1 MRLSRI
7 EECSGEDSAERSLLT
22 MIKNLPKISPRAEKR
37 PSKQKFKKSSRTQRR
52 RRMAS
57 NEETEQQQSSVA
69 VVASKKR
76 LSRPSKPSNEEI
88 EHQQSSVAVV
98 ATGSDIS
105 SLGVAVKSEP
115 SASIKAEVQEVIR
128 NPTHMKA
135 EKPDPEDAICWVMRK
150 REQSSEYYKRL
161 KESEDWETVRKRK
174 QARRVE
180 ITRLKRAHGVAWKSF
195 DVGRHLNGKVGR
207 KLPDVATVD
216 ADVEEG
222 FGDAQPA
229 CISF

>member
-7 EECSGEDSAERSLLT
+7 EECSEEDSAERSLLT
-22 MIKNLPKISPRAEKR
+22 MIKHLPKISPRAEKR

-76 LSRPSKPSNEEI
+76 LSRPSKPSNEET

-105 SLGVAVKSEP
+105 SVAVVKSEP

-135 EKPDPEDAICWVMRK
+135 EKPDPEEAICWVMRK
-150 REQSSEYYKRL
+150 REQSSEHYKRL

-207 KLPDVATVD
+207 KLPDVVTVD
-216 ADVEEG
+216 SDLEEG
-222 FGDAQPA
+222 F
-229 CISF
+229 